1 MKNLHRVGLAV
12 AIAAGAFAADGIQG
26 NAARGAKLFQTEQC
40 VQCHSIN
47 GKGGSAAPD
56 LARRM
61 DRDYTPTVMASLMW
75 NHAPEMWAGMKQ
87 QGIVRPSL
95 SAESAADLFAYFVA
109 ARYFEKPGDAGRGKT
124 AFHAKHCDS
133 CHGID
138 SALPGGGPPVSKWES
153 LADPI
158 ALVQQMWNHG
168 GKMRAAYA
176 AANIKWSELASQDL
190 TDILV
195 YLQNLPQTRHL
206 GESLEFDISDN
217 GSTLFAAKGCTECHK
232 GKMALENLLRNQTL
246 TDIAVDMWDH
256 QPSMK
261 QPSPVLTRPEMSE
274 IIGYIWAR
282 QYFRGEG
289 NPGRGKKVFEEKHC
303 AACHDQPGSGAPAL
317 GGAKGQYSD
326 ISMTGVLWQH
336 GPRML
341 ELMGERKLP
350 WPRFDAGQMSDLIA
364 YLNSR

>member
-1 MKNLHRVGLAV
+1 MANLHRLSLALL
-12 AIAAGAFAADGIQG
+12 AASAAFAADPAQG
-26 NAARGAKLFQTEQC
+26 NADRGAKLFQNEQC
-40 VQCHSIN
+40 VQCHSVN
-47 GKGGSAAPD
+47 GKGGTAAPD

-61 DRDYTPTVMASLMW
+61 DRDYTPAVMASLMW
-75 NHAPEMWAGMKQ
+75 NHAPEMWTGMKA

-95 SAESAADLFAYFVA
+95 SAESAADLFAYFLA
-109 ARYFEKPGDAGRGKT
+109 ARYFEKPGDAGRGKL
-124 AFHAKHCDS
+124 AFHVKHCDS

-138 SALPGGGPPVSKWES
+138 SAIPNGGPPVSGWGS

-158 ALVQQMWNHG
+158 ALAQQMWNHG

-176 AANIKWSELASQDL
+176 AASIKWTELVPQEL

-195 YLQNLPQTRHL
+195 YLQNLPQTRHHA
-206 GESLEFDISDN
+206 ESFEIDLS
-217 GSTLFAAKGCTECHK
+217 GSGAGLFASKGCTECHQ

-246 TDIAVDMWDH
+246 TEVAVDMWNH

-261 QPSPVLTRPEMSE
+261 QPSPVFTRQEMRD
-274 IIGYIWAR
+274 IIGYLWAR

-289 NPGRGKKVFEEKHC
+289 NSGRGKKVFADKHC
-303 AACHDQPGSGAPAL
+303 AACHDQPSSGAPAL
-317 GGAKGQYSD
+317 GAAKGQYSD
-326 ISMTGVLWQH
+326 ISMMAALWQH

-350 WPRFDAGQMSDLIA
+350 WPRFDAQQMADLIA